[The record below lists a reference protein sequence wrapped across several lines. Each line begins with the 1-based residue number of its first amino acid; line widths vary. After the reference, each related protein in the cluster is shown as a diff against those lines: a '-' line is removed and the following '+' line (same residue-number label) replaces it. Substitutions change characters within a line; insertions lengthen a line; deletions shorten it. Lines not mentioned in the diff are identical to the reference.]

1 MGITFEV
8 RRADLNELSQLAMLF
23 DKYRQFYKQ
32 TPNLEGARAFIED
45 RIKANES
52 AIFIVMDSSGR
63 SVGFTQLF
71 PMFSSV
77 RMRSIW
83 VLNDLFV
90 LEEARKMGVAQ
101 KLIKA
106 AEVWGQSQ
114 GAVGLELAT
123 ARDNKTAKSVYD
135 AMGWK
140 IELEFDHYSITL

>member
-8 RRADLNELSQLAMLF
+8 RRADLNDLSQLAMLF

-83 VLNDLFV
+83 VYFLVRPDPLAASARAAGLSQHAHEASISLLSLF
-90 LEEARKMGVAQ
+90 ACSHVALQ
-101 KLIKA
+101 N
-106 AEVWGQSQ
+106 W
-114 GAVGLELAT
+114 AT
-123 ARDNKTAKSVYD
+123 C
-135 AMGWK
+135 
-140 IELEFDHYSITL
+140 